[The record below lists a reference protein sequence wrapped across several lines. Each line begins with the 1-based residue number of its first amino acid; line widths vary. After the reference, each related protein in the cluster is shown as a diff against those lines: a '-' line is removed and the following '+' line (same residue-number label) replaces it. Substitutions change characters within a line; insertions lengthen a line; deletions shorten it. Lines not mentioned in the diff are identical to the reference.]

1 MVKKEKLDKLL
12 KLKESGIINED
23 EYNKKIEK
31 INIEESK
38 EEESKE
44 EESKENVENSLEN
57 KLDKTLEVVENLGKN
72 VDDSVDKI
80 KNKFTFKK
88 IILIIILFG
97 VFMAIL
103 GELGII
109 ERKDIKD
116 KSENKPQ
123 SNISQNIKYNNVW

>member
-1 MVKKEKLDKLL
+1 MGEKEKLDKLL

-31 INIEESK
+31 INIEEE

-123 SNISQNIKYNNVW
+123 SNISQNIKYNNV

>member
-1 MVKKEKLDKLL
+1 M
-12 KLKESGIINED
+12 
-23 EYNKKIEK
+23 
-31 INIEESK
+31 
-38 EEESKE
+38 
-44 EESKENVENSLEN
+44 EN
-57 KLDKTLEVVENLGKN
+57 KLDETLEVVDNLGKM
-72 VDDSVDKI
+72 VDDNVDKI

-123 SNISQNIKYNNVW
+123 SNISQNIKYNNV